1 MKKKPQKTKQT
12 KKKNQKQQQKKKPI
26 LHSQLNS
33 GLPNQQ
39 LYSRVRFRKGARVF
53 QLKDQNHIK

>member
-1 MKKKPQKTKQT
+1 MKKKTQKTKP
-12 KKKNQKQQQKKKPI
+12 KKKKTKNNNNKKPI